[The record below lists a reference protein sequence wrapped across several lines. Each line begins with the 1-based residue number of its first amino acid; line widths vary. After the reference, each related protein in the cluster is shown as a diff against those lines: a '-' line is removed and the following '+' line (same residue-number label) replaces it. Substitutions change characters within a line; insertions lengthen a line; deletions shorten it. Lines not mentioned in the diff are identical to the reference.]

1 MILLRN
7 HFTTVSA
14 LAVTGL
20 LLLAFVVVTI
30 RIATAQTTTTPT
42 CANGTA
48 VPDPDNN
55 PGLVSDC
62 EALLEAQDTQT
73 GTAVLQG
80 IAPTATVI
88 PTGTSPP
95 PTPTPAVSSEPPNAD
110 DEAQAG
116 GLFSE
121 VEGEPPHSTDIETI
135 ASRLVGIDFGQIAQI
150 TNPPIDPKDSVTGT
164 PPTPHT
170 LVLNLFDDVVFTGIV
185 EHIEPTASGHAL
197 WGSLQGVELGTM
209 TLVVNGKIVVGTV
222 RTPDAVYSIRTAG
235 DGKYVIRQIDESSLP
250 PLGEPLDVPSSPRDA
265 PSQAGD
271 IPPDDGSVI
280 DVMVVYT
287 PLAKHREGGR
297 AAVEALIDLFVTET
311 NQAYTNS
318 GVIHRIRLVLRKE
331 VDYVED
337 EDSGIDLGRLRD
349 DSDGYMDHVHGLR
362 DAYAADLV
370 HIVVGRGNVGGL
382 APAVGGDESFGFALT
397 NGPRGLTFAHELG
410 HNMGLN
416 HDRYEF

>member
-7 HFTTVSA
+7 HFTTLPA

-30 RIATAQTTTTPT
+30 RTATAQTTTTPT
-42 CANGTA
+42 CATGTA

-110 DEAQAG
+110 DEAQVG

-121 VEGEPPHSTDIETI
+121 VEGEPPLSTDVEIL

-185 EHIEPTASGHAL
+185 EHVEPTASGHAL
-197 WGSLQGVELGTM
+197 WGRLDGMELGTM
-209 TLVVNGKIVVGTV
+209 TLVVNGKSRGRHSENARCSLLHQDRRRWQICHSSDRRIVSSTVGRAT
-222 RTPDAVYSIRTAG
+222 R
-235 DGKYVIRQIDESSLP
+235 SSTL
-250 PLGEPLDVPSSPRDA
+250 SPRDA

-297 AAVEALIDLFVTET
+297 AAIEALIDLFVTET
-311 NQAYTNS
+311 NQAYERQRGYS
-318 GVIHRIRLVLRKE
+318 
-331 VDYVED
+331 
-337 EDSGIDLGRLRD
+337 
-349 DSDGYMDHVHGLR
+349 SDQ
-362 DAYAADLV
+362 
-370 HIVVGRGNVGGL
+370 VGAKGG
-382 APAVGGDESFGFALT
+382 G
-397 NGPRGLTFAHELG
+397 
-410 HNMGLN
+410 
-416 HDRYEF
+416 